1 MRTVAHQVIVESA
14 AVLYWRNC
22 FYLWAGYSPVVPNL
36 FISILYGNKPDHL
49 RDHVETESIHAA
61 KISPAVDRRIGS
73 IVARGGKRGA
83 AGGTIYEPCS
93 NHRSI
98 RASTDQC

>member
-36 FISILYGNKPDHL
+36 FIRILYGNKPDHL
-49 RDHVETESIHAA
+49 RDHVETESIHIA
-61 KISPAVDRRIGS
+61 KSLRATERRIG
-73 IVARGGKRGA
+73 VAVE
-83 AGGTIYEPCS
+83 IEYP
-93 NHRSI
+93 
-98 RASTDQC
+98 